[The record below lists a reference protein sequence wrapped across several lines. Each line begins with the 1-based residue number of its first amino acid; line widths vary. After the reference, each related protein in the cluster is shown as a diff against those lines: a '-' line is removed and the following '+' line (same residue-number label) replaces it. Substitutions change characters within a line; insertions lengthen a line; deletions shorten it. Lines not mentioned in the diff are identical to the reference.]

1 MKIGKKSYFI
11 GLAFVLF
18 SILAV
23 IFFNNSNKIEA
34 AEEPLIENVDSS
46 TLLKTEEDL
55 HNQETITIPQM
66 EAYMDGTNYQPTQTK
81 IENKITGS
89 MTNEQYQTQYAD
101 LNAQQNQA
109 WNTQYNFRPDTNAV
123 HVATWAEFRAAF
135 ENNKVSKIIL
145 DADIYY
151 ATAIA
156 ISRAESIEIDG
167 QGHLLEMRNGS
178 INVDD
183 LSSLASF
190 GKAFS
195 DVPVFHMHDIQIA
208 NNTGYGALEGNLGTA
223 WSFVN
228 GKGQWGTGGSTGS
241 NRRLWRYRIG
251 NIYTPYDTSKKSD
264 NQRVGGRLISAPR
277 AEISMY
283 GYNVIVTGAENFYT
297 GGMTFEPSTFYKGTN
312 AEYDYSVVWFM
323 DNTGKN
329 GDTDS
334 TGTRKFDIGE
344 GSFVYLN
351 YTANGT
357 NYPAVYNFFDEL
369 RVGKNATYNAN
380 MPGSAA
386 YFNVDDASFIAEE
399 GSTVNLLSRAGSRAT
414 VQSGA
419 VNATNTGSQANP
431 KNTKYEFKPKS
442 NVFIVGNNNG
452 GVVAYNSTNGGNQFI
467 FDSPESFDIR
477 NSFNS
482 TTTTNAFLG
491 DTTSNRGT
499 NSFTIKN
506 SDISIWNN
514 QAGID
519 GAPTYDYSNVTDFTV
534 TNGIANGSVTSSDPT
549 LQSQYS
555 RPNYKR
561 ISGMNSTPELTWT
574 PVTDADFDQQNRI
587 LIGYTAVGGSDP
599 FDEDGNAKTK
609 PVYADSIR
617 KAYVDF
623 TDTLG
628 NTFTGISTDDNYV
641 HWKKAD
647 HTIPGF
653 QLAQKDMFGTP
664 YRASFVNSVLTPYRV
679 GEKTPTTVIDVTPP
693 EPAIVTGDKV
703 TNGMKQLIGKDAEP
717 KAKIYVD
724 INGTRQSTVG
734 TVNDDGTWAY
744 NLPRYL
750 NIGET
755 VQIFLEDNAGK
766 ITEVLD
772 PAAPSTNSDTGNI
785 NPATEMKYRDATFK
799 AATKYTVEDVLPDKP
814 VMEKTVVS
822 SGGQTTQ
829 VGDVLTYTLTAKNN
843 KAATFT
849 TNWSKVV
856 ITDTLPAGLDFD
868 PATADIKIN
877 DVTAVSPADYTY
889 DSDSRVLT
897 INVGDLA
904 TGATAKV
911 TFKATVAAK
920 AVGTIITNEAEAI
933 GDSPRETPFVEGPN
947 DPNAKYETYSA
958 KSLAVDNPGGTVF
971 GVLELA
977 SAPTEIDFGSVKY
990 QGKKTR
996 VNAAEHHGADLVV
1009 KDSRANKKGW
1019 SLTAK
1024 MTTPM
1029 TSTTPDAPV
1038 YTLDGAVKYVYK
1050 NREITLNGGAQDIM
1064 VQDAV
1069 TGGSIEG
1076 ATYNIS
1082 DTWSESGDGFK
1093 FEVSAQDVKA
1103 LGSYQGEILWELGD
1117 AP

>member
-11 GLAFVLF
+11 GLVIFLF

-23 IFFNNSNKIEA
+23 ILLNNSNKIEA
-34 AEEPLIENVDSS
+34 AEEPLIGNVDSS

-55 HNQETITIPQM
+55 HNQETITVPQM
-66 EAYMDGTNYQPTQTK
+66 EAYMDGTNYQPAQTK

-89 MTNEQYQTQYAD
+89 MTNEQYQIQYAD

-123 HVATWAEFRAAF
+123 HVGTWAEFRAAF
-135 ENNKVSKIIL
+135 ENNQVSKIIL

-151 ATAIA
+151 GTAIA

-183 LSSLASF
+183 LNSLASF

-251 NIYTPYDTSKKSD
+251 NVYTPYDTSKKSD

-386 YFNVDDASFIAEE
+386 YFNVDGASFIAEE

-419 VNATNTGSQANP
+419 VNATNAGSQANP

-452 GVVAYNSTNGGNQFI
+452 GVLAYNSTNGGNQFI

-514 QAGID
+514 QADID

-534 TNGIANGSVTSSDPT
+534 TNASANGGVTSSDPA
-549 LQSQYS
+549 LQSQYL

-561 ISGMNSTPELTWT
+561 ISGMNSIPELTWT
-574 PVTDADFDQQNRI
+574 PVTDADFDQQSRI
-587 LIGYTAVGGSDP
+587 LIGYTAVGGNDP

-628 NTFTGISTDDNYV
+628 NTYTGTSTDDNYV

-647 HTIPGF
+647 HEIPGF

-664 YRASFVNSVLTPYRV
+664 YRASYVNNVLTPYRM

-703 TNGMKQLIGKDAEP
+703 TNGMKQLIGKNAEP

-724 INGTRQSTVG
+724 INGIRQTNVG
-734 TVNDDGTWAY
+734 SVNDDGTWAY

-750 NIGET
+750 NTGET

-766 ITEVLD
+766 ITETLD
-772 PAAPSTNSDTGNI
+772 PAAPSTNSANGNI
-785 NPATEMKYRDATFK
+785 NPATEMNYRDATFK
-799 AATKYTVEDVLPDKP
+799 PATKYSVEDGLPDNP
-814 VMEKTVVS
+814 LMEKTVVS
-822 SGGQTTQ
+822 SGDKTTQ
-829 VGDVLTYTLTAKNN
+829 VGDILTYTLTATNGKNASLDAVWN
-843 KAATFT
+843 KVTV
-849 TNWSKVV
+849 K
-856 ITDTLPAGLDFD
+856 DTIPDGLKFD
-868 PATADIKIN
+868 PETADVTIN
-877 DVTAVSPADYTY
+877 GKVAAETDFTY
-889 DSDSRVLT
+889 DVDSHLLT
-897 INVGDLA
+897 VNVGNLKA
-904 TGATAKV
+904 GASAVV
-911 TFKATVAAK
+911 TFKTEVQQS
-920 AVGTIITNEAEAI
+920 AVGKVINNVGIAT
-933 GDSPRETPFVEGPN
+933 GFSPRESGEFIEGPD
-947 DPNAKYETYSA
+947 DPSRAHDVFSKEAN
-958 KSLAVDNPGGTVF
+958 VDNPGGSIF
-971 GVLELA
+971 GILELV
-977 SAPTEIDFGSVKY
+977 SAPKNINFGATTFSPKGTKINNPSY
-990 QGKKTR
+990 EG
-996 VNAAEHHGADLVV
+996 EDLVV
-1009 KDSRANKKGW
+1009 KDGRAVQETWTLNVRLEKE
-1019 SLTAK
+1019 LAK
-1024 MTTPM
+1024 VDE
-1029 TSTTPDAPV
+1029 PDVFIPRAIR
-1038 YTLDGAVKYVYK
+1038 YVHK
-1050 NREITLNGGAQDIM
+1050 NDEITLMGASQPIISRKNDNN
-1064 VQDAV
+1064 DP
-1069 TGGSIEG
+1069 
-1076 ATYNIS
+1076 YNIS
-1082 DTWSESGDGFK
+1082 STWSPDGDGFK
-1093 FEVSAQDVKA
+1093 LNVDSGQSIASGKYEATIV
-1103 LGSYQGEILWELGD
+1103 WELVAG
-1117 AP
+1117 PPSENP

>member
-11 GLAFVLF
+11 GLVIFLF

-23 IFFNNSNKIEA
+23 ILLNNSNKIEA
-34 AEEPLIENVDSS
+34 AEEPLIGNVDSS

-55 HNQETITIPQM
+55 HNQETITVPQM
-66 EAYMDGTNYQPTQTK
+66 EAYMDGTNYQPAQTK

-123 HVATWAEFRAAF
+123 HVGTWAEFRAAF
-135 ENNKVSKIIL
+135 ENNQVSKIIL

-151 ATAIA
+151 GTAIA

-183 LSSLASF
+183 LNSLASF

-251 NIYTPYDTSKKSD
+251 NVYTPYDTSKKSD

-386 YFNVDDASFIAEE
+386 YFNVDGASFIAEE

-419 VNATNTGSQANP
+419 VNATNAGSQANP

-452 GVVAYNSTNGGNQFI
+452 GVLAYNSTNGGNQFI

-514 QAGID
+514 QADID

-534 TNGIANGSVTSSDPT
+534 TNASANGGVTSSDPA
-549 LQSQYS
+549 LQSQYL

-561 ISGMNSTPELTWT
+561 ISGMNSIPELTWT
-574 PVTDADFDQQNRI
+574 PVTDADFDQQSRI

-628 NTFTGISTDDNYV
+628 NTYTGTSTDDNYV

-647 HTIPGF
+647 HEIPGF

-664 YRASFVNSVLTPYRV
+664 YRASYVNNVLTPYRM

-703 TNGMKQLIGKDAEP
+703 TNGMKQLIGKNAEP

-724 INGTRQSTVG
+724 INGTRQTNVG
-734 TVNDDGTWAY
+734 SVNDDGTWAY

-750 NIGET
+750 NTGET

-766 ITEVLD
+766 ITETLD
-772 PAAPSTNSDTGNI
+772 PAAPSTNSANGNI
-785 NPATEMKYRDATFK
+785 NPATEMNYRDATFK
-799 AATKYTVEDVLPDKP
+799 PATKYSVEDGLPDNP
-814 VMEKTVVS
+814 LMEKTVVS
-822 SGGQTTQ
+822 SGDKTTQ
-829 VGDVLTYTLTAKNN
+829 VGDILTYTLTATNGKNASLDAVWN
-843 KAATFT
+843 KVTV
-849 TNWSKVV
+849 K
-856 ITDTLPAGLDFD
+856 DTIPDGLKFD
-868 PATADIKIN
+868 PETADVTIN
-877 DVTAVSPADYTY
+877 GKVAAETDFTY
-889 DSDSRVLT
+889 DVDSHLLT
-897 INVGDLA
+897 VNVGNLKA
-904 TGATAKV
+904 GASAVV
-911 TFKATVAAK
+911 TFKTEVQQS
-920 AVGTIITNEAEAI
+920 AVGKVINNVGIAT
-933 GDSPRETPFVEGPN
+933 GFSPRESGEFIEGPD
-947 DPNAKYETYSA
+947 DPSRAHDVFSKEAN
-958 KSLAVDNPGGTVF
+958 VDNPGGSIF
-971 GVLELA
+971 GILELV
-977 SAPTEIDFGSVKY
+977 SAPKNINFGATTFSPKGTKINNPSY
-990 QGKKTR
+990 EG
-996 VNAAEHHGADLVV
+996 EDLVV
-1009 KDSRANKKGW
+1009 KDGRAVQETWTLNVRLEKE
-1019 SLTAK
+1019 LAK
-1024 MTTPM
+1024 VDE
-1029 TSTTPDAPV
+1029 PDVFIPRAIR
-1038 YTLDGAVKYVYK
+1038 YVHK
-1050 NREITLNGGAQDIM
+1050 NDEITLMGASQPIISRKNDNN
-1064 VQDAV
+1064 DP
-1069 TGGSIEG
+1069 
-1076 ATYNIS
+1076 YNIS
-1082 DTWSESGDGFK
+1082 STWSPDGDGFK
-1093 FEVSAQDVKA
+1093 LNVDSGQSIASGKYEATIV
-1103 LGSYQGEILWELGD
+1103 WELVAG
-1117 AP
+1117 PPSENP